1 MQIKKVKGYLYR
13 ILTVSLSVLIF
24 ACVLT
29 ACGKNTPQTTV
40 YKSVNNFLLD
50 TGVLAENSQYE
61 LSWVQDAKAVVLKS
75 VDSNNTWSD
84 ILYESFLEG
93 STSANGN
100 SPLYITIYN
109 TQTLKTNTIRSYSEI
124 PESGSIICKKI
135 ENGIRVSY
143 FFDKYQIAIPV
154 DYVLRDDSLTVTID
168 SSKIMESGAT
178 HKLVSVSLV
187 PFMCSV
193 ANDAE
198 NGNLFIPVGSGA
210 LMSSAET
217 VDGTRKFSGEVY
229 GADATRQVPES
240 FYDEESIKLPIFGAS
255 GNGKGMFGIIEKGA
269 GAAVVEAQA
278 GNENLGYSNVYA
290 TFYVRGYDKFETDS
304 YATEEITT
312 RFGETMSG
320 DSFTV
325 GYYPLY
331 GDNANYNSMADLYR
345 EYLIRKGLLK
355 EVENDSSPYSVTLL
369 GGTTVTKSFFGIPY
383 KELIALTDFSA
394 AKRIIEDLNLTT
406 GSYPVVRM
414 LGFGDNGLR
423 AGTVA
428 GGKNYQSVYGDKKE
442 IALLQ
447 DLCKKEN
454 IDLFYDSEIICF
466 SKSGAGFS
474 LNSDTAKTAILKRI
488 SHNPLTP
495 TRYKDENNPY
505 NILSRSKLS
514 KAAQKTFDKAKK
526 YGNTAVSFSS
536 LGSVAFSDFSS
547 KEFYNKSKIEE
558 DVAGILNLAQK
569 KGYKVATAAAN
580 GYAACASDVLF
591 DTLADNGNYNV
602 FDAEIPFYQM
612 VFHSYKPM
620 YTTAAN
626 LSESIDMAVMK
637 AAAYGMGVG
646 FTLTDRYVEKSN
658 DLDEYKY
665 YGTVYEDNR
674 ALIKRYVVENGFAE
688 IYSKTA
694 DSYLEEYVILEN
706 GVSVSSF
713 SNGIEVYA
721 NHTPDVVECEVGTL
735 DGYAVIL
742 K

>member
-1 MQIKKVKGYLYR
+1 MQIKKEKGYLYR

-24 ACVLT
+24 ACALT
-29 ACGKNTPQTTV
+29 ACGKSTPKSTV
-40 YKSVNNFLLD
+40 YKRVNNSLLE
-50 TGVLAENSQYE
+50 TGVLAENLQYE
-61 LSWVQDAKAVVLKS
+61 LSWEQNAKAVVLKS
-75 VDSNNTWSD
+75 VDSSNVWSD

-100 SPLYITIYN
+100 SPLCITVYN

-154 DYVLRDDSLTVTID
+154 DYTLRDDSLAVTVD
-168 SSKIMESGAT
+168 SSKIIESGVT
-178 HKLVSVSLV
+178 HKLVSISLV

-193 ANDAE
+193 ENGAE

-210 LMSSAET
+210 LMNSAET

-229 GADATRQVPES
+229 GVDATRQVPES
-240 FYDEESIKLPIFGAS
+240 FYDEESIKLPVFGAS
-255 GNGKGMFGIIEKGA
+255 ENGKGMFGIIEKGA
-269 GAAVVEAQA
+269 GASVIEAQA
-278 GNENLGYSNVYA
+278 GNENLGYSNIYA
-290 TFYVRGYDKFETDS
+290 TFYVRGYDKFESDS
-304 YATEEITT
+304 YATEEIAI

-320 DSFTV
+320 DTFTV
-325 GYYPLY
+325 GYYPIY
-331 GDNANYNSMADLYR
+331 GDNADYNGMADLYR
-345 EYLIRKGLLK
+345 EYLIKKGLLK
-355 EVENDSSPYSVTLL
+355 EAKTTSSPYSVTLL

-383 KELIALTDFSA
+383 KDLIALTDFSA
-394 AKRIIEDLNLTT
+394 AKKIIEDLNSTT
-406 GSYPVVRM
+406 GILPTVRM

-428 GGKNYQSVYGDKKE
+428 GGKYYQSVYGGEKE
-442 IALLQ
+442 MSELQ
-447 DLCKKEN
+447 ELCKKNN
-454 IDLFYDSEIICF
+454 IELFMDFEIVYF
-466 SKSGAGFS
+466 SKSGSGFS
-474 LNSDTAKTAILKRI
+474 LNSDTAKTAIMKRI

-495 TRYKDENNPY
+495 TRYEDENNFY
-505 NILSRSKLS
+505 NILSRLKLS
-514 KAAQKTFDKAKK
+514 KAAQRTFDKAKK

-536 LGSVAFSDFSS
+536 LGSVAFSDFTS
-547 KEFYNKSKIEE
+547 KEYYNKNKIEE

-569 KGYKVATAAAN
+569 NGYKVATAASN

-591 DTLADNGNYNV
+591 DTVADNGNYNV

-620 YTTAAN
+620 YTAAAN
-626 LSESIDMAVMK
+626 LSENIDMIVMK

-646 FTLTDRYVEKSN
+646 FTLTDRYVEQSN

-674 ALIKRYVVENGFAE
+674 ALVKHYIVENGFAD

-694 DSYLEEYVILEN
+694 ESYLEAYVILEN
-706 GVSVSSF
+706 GVSISSY
-713 SNGIEVYA
+713 SNGIEIYA
-721 NHTPDVVECEVGTL
+721 NHTPDIVECEAGTL
-735 DGYAVIL
+735 NGYAVIL